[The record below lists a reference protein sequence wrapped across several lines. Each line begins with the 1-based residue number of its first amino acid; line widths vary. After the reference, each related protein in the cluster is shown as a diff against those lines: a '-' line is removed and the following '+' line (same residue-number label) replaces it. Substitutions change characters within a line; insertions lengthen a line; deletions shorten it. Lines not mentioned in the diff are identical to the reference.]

1 MILLQNQ
8 NNFIASEILELQ
20 VSDFI
25 DANNIVGQQADVT
38 YSVTNFGTLKDGFE
52 VKPTAEFE
60 LKIEGCELSSANDP
74 IDPMEPM
81 DPAETFTSNNG
92 LETYPST
99 SEVGKYTAEQIIYAT
114 GIQKQ
119 GPYNPGR
126 AAPWG
131 LHDAPIYLP
140 QGWDFSQG
148 AKSNDG
154 YQTFFRPAMEW
165 RGAVFTEYGQA
176 PPSNVIVQVRNPEY
190 YAFVNGSWVKQ
201 FDVVLNPGSSGAYL
215 AGNPVGTDPF
225 TGGVHFGTI
234 NWQNVGDNTYQAPF
248 IGTQAMHFWR
258 GNRHPIQDGQT
269 AELAVAEMRIIG
281 ANGSA
286 PDRTKKLLA
295 QIGIDYYHFGENNTR
310 APGPGIGRYQELT
323 EEWLKLAWFTSP
335 EGTPIT
341 FDANVEWL
349 NNNPP
354 PVIE

>member
-1 MILLQNQ
+1 
-8 NNFIASEILELQ
+8 
-20 VSDFI
+20 
-25 DANNIVGQQADVT
+25 
-38 YSVTNFGTLKDGFE
+38 
-52 VKPTAEFE
+52 
-60 LKIEGCELSSANDP
+60 
-74 IDPMEPM
+74 
-81 DPAETFTSNNG
+81 
-92 LETYPST
+92 
-99 SEVGKYTAEQIIYAT
+99 
-114 GIQKQ
+114 
-119 GPYNPGR
+119 
-126 AAPWG
+126 
-131 LHDAPIYLP
+131 
-140 QGWDFSQG
+140 
-148 AKSNDG
+148 
-154 YQTFFRPAMEW
+154 MEW